1 MTAGLALA
9 SAIEPADAP
18 IYGTEFIREMLRQ
31 TRALDSYGQWD
42 GKPVPTILAGYV
54 LSKEQKRAL
63 PTIGDPDELTLARV
77 KAFHNAIAV
86 LIEKECGQMAVPFV
100 QITHEGFGRA
110 LITVGKLVVMDR
122 TLRDV
127 HRFGFESLSKM
138 KSEADKHLAGAQV
151 CRGDRV
157 ARERA
162 GKPGCLLQIV
172 NAVGEHARGDDD
184 EKAACP
190 GEEDA
195 EVDAQH
201 AAVQQHAYCGCDRD
215 AQPSTA
221 RP

>member
-54 LSKEQKRAL
+54 LSKAL

-138 KSEADKHLAGAQV
+138 KSEADKHLAVALGVIGRFPQV
-151 CRGDRV
+151 
-157 ARERA
+157 A
-162 GKPGCLLQIV
+162 GM
-172 NAVGEHARGDDD
+172 
-184 EKAACP
+184 
-190 GEEDA
+190 
-195 EVDAQH
+195 
-201 AAVQQHAYCGCDRD
+201 
-215 AQPSTA
+215 
-221 RP
+221 